1 MDIHKYYYFI
11 IHPINLYFL
20 CVSTWEEEKAVKQLK
35 PTAEGKL
42 YYFKILDDAC
52 LTFFKKKFLL

>member
-1 MDIHKYYYFI
+1 MDIDKYYYFI

-52 LTFFKKKFLL
+52 LTFF